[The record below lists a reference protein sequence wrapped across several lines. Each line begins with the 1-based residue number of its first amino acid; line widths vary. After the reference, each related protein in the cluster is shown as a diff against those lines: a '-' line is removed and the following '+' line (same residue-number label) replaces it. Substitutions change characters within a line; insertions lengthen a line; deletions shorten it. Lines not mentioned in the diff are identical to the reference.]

1 MQIQKSDSDFPGGNY
16 SYHGITVKASP
27 NDLIGIFGEPN
38 YVTNT
43 GRDKVNFEWV
53 LEFEDDKE
61 KVFVYL
67 YDWKYYRPLG
77 MDELVE
83 WHIGGESKY
92 ITMEAKERINNMR
105 YPFSFNFNLN

>member
-1 MQIQKSDSDFPGGNY
+1 MQIKKTDYTPSGTY
-16 SYHGITVKASP
+16 SYHGITVKSTP
-27 NDLIGIFGEPN
+27 NNLIEIFGEPN

-43 GRDKVNFEWV
+43 GREKLNFEWI
-53 LEFEDDKE
+53 LEFEIDED

-83 WHIGGESKY
+83 WHIGGESEY
-92 ITMEAKERINNMR
+92 ITIEAKHRINDIR
-105 YPFSFNFNLN
+105 YPFSFDLNLN